1 MSAFWRSWMTVW
13 CCAVVVF
20 GVVLLG
26 AAFEATSGPARML
39 FAILDGP
46 GEPGFDAHLRF
57 SVGLMGAVT
66 LGWGLTLFA
75 TVNAAHDLAERAAP
89 VWRMLTASVIAW
101 YVIDCTIS
109 IATGFALNAAS
120 NTLLMLG
127 YLAPVLMTGVLRA
140 RHSRV
145 RA

>member
-1 MSAFWRSWMTVW
+1 VSAFWRSWMTVW
-13 CCAVVVF
+13 CWVVVVF

-26 AAFEATSGPARML
+26 AAFEATSGPLRML

-46 GEPGFDAHLRF
+46 GEPSFDAHLRF
-57 SVGLMGAVT
+57 TIGLMGAVT

-75 TVNAAHDLAERAAP
+75 TVNAAHELGERAAP

-101 YVIDCTIS
+101 YVIDSTIS

-120 NTLLMLG
+120 NTVLTLG
-127 YLAPVLMTGVLRA
+127 YLAPVMMTGVMTEKRTLA
-140 RHSRV
+140 RV
-145 RA
+145 

>member
-1 MSAFWRSWMTVW
+1 MSAFWRWWMTVW
-13 CCAVVVF
+13 CWAVVVF

-26 AAFEATSGPARML
+26 AAFEATSGPARMS

-46 GEPGFDAHLRF
+46 GEPSFDAHLRF

-66 LGWGLTLFA
+66 LGWGLTFFA
-75 TVNAAHDLAERAAP
+75 TVSAAHELGERAAP

-101 YVIDCTIS
+101 CVIDSMIS

-120 NTLLMLG
+120 NTLLTLG
-127 YLAPVLMTGVLRA
+127 YLVPVMTTGVMSERTALSRA
-140 RHSRV
+140 
-145 RA
+145 